1 MKKVNGYCHIC
12 KEPIYDSIT
21 PNRMV
26 ECGMCVQKRVKHIER
41 IELESRMSI
50 NNRVEYGI
58 ARKIAENTPAS
69 PTRKRVLKRQKGCNE
84 LKTVK
89 FLPNFQST
97 DRKKLP
103 MKWEDQ
109 LL

>member
-84 LKTVK
+84 LKTVSWGQ
-89 FLPNFQST
+89 NFVGT
-97 DRKKLP
+97 DRKTLP
-103 MKWEDQ
+103 ISWGD

>member
-1 MKKVNGYCHIC
+1 
-12 KEPIYDSIT
+12 
-21 PNRMV
+21 MV

-41 IELESRMSI
+41 IELESQMKI

>member
-21 PNRMV
+21 PNRVV

-41 IELESRMSI
+41 LELQAGMSI
-50 NNRVEYGI
+50 KNRVDYGI
-58 ARKIAENTPAS
+58 ARKMAANNPTH
-69 PTRKRVLKRQKGCNE
+69 PTRTRVLRRQKGLE
-84 LKTVK
+84 RVKTV
-89 FLPNFQST
+89 LWSQNFQ
-97 DRKKLP
+97 RRGLP

-109 LL
+109 

>member
-69 PTRKRVLKRQKGCNE
+69 PTRKRVLKRQKGLEC
-84 LKTVK
+84 VK
-89 FLPNFQST
+89 KVSWGQNFVGT
-97 DRKKLP
+97 DRKALP
-103 MKWEDQ
+103 ISWGD